1 VADVKLVFDVLA
13 NDKASPVLNHVQKA
27 AGGFGSALG
36 KIGEIAS
43 GVVIGGALT
52 QLPGMMLDFAKA
64 AAEDEQST
72 MRVSQ
77 VLKTLP
83 GDYEANTA
91 AVNAAIEA
99 GQRKAFGDDV
109 VRDSFTKLAVATG
122 DSEEAIK
129 RQSIA
134 MDLARGANIPLADA
148 SKLLGK
154 VTDDNLQVFKRLGI
168 TLPDVTDEA
177 GVLAAVQAKFA
188 GQADAYA
195 NSTAGQFE
203 QAQLAF
209 SETQEAIGS
218 ALLPALTAVGR
229 VLADNL
235 PKVQSFISTFATG
248 FGDTLADVMDG
259 FSEMFADVMQGDLP
273 GAMTA
278 AKSMIEE
285 FVPEITNALKGWA
298 EAFVAWIGPM
308 IPVFLEELQNLAG
321 QLLQWLGEVIPQLV
335 EGLAAWAAAFIDWV
349 APQIPDLLREL
360 GHLLENALT
369 WLGDALPPILEK
381 LAQWGLAFVEWIAP
395 RIPPMLLELA
405 KVLLEL
411 GGWIITTALPV
422 IILKLAEWGAAFI
435 TWIAT
440 EVLPKL
446 PGALADIWSALSSW
460 MGTTASNIGSA
471 AAAWGQELVSG
482 FIGGLAGLGGQLQNA
497 VANAVNSINVNA
509 GPFHLSAGGGFRV
522 DAPQIGAIHM
532 PAPPMPDVGFR
543 AAGGPVSAGGAYVV
557 GEQGPEMFV
566 PRSAGTIVP
575 NGAGGG
581 PVINGDIVLKL
592 DRQTIA
598 RVTREELL
606 QLGRRNG
613 NAFGTLGVST
623 P

>member
-13 NDKASPVLNHVQKA
+13 NDKASPVLGHIQKA
-27 AGGFGSALG
+27 AGGFGNALSNVG
-36 KIGEIAS
+36 QIAS
-43 GVVIGGALT
+43 GLVVGGALT

-91 AVNAAIEA
+91 AVEAAINA
-99 GQRKAFGDDV
+99 GQRKAFSDDE

-129 RQSIA
+129 RQGIA

-168 TLPDVTDEA
+168 TLPDVANEA
-177 GVLAAVQAKFA
+177 DVLAAVQAKFA

-195 NSTAGQFE
+195 ESTAGQFE

-235 PKVQSFISTFATG
+235 PKVQDFITTFSHG
-248 FGDTLADVMDG
+248 FGDVLSDVMDG

-273 GAMTA
+273 GALTA
-278 AKSMIEE
+278 AKSMIED
-285 FVPEITNALKGWA
+285 FAPQIADALKSWA
-298 EAFVAWIGPM
+298 DAFVAWIGPM
-308 IPVFLEELQNLAG
+308 IPVFIDELQHLAND
-321 QLLQWLGEVIPQLV
+321 LLTWLGDVIPQLV

-360 GHLLENALT
+360 GHLLEAALT

-381 LAQWGLAFVEWIAP
+381 LAEWGLAFVEWIAP

-405 KVLLEL
+405 KLLLEL
-411 GGWIITTALPV
+411 GGWILTTALPV
-422 IILKLAEWGAAFI
+422 IIGKLVEWGAAFVE
-435 TWIAT
+435 WVAKD
-440 EVLPKL
+440 VLPQL
-446 PGALADIWSALSSW
+446 PGALANILSTIIGW
-460 MGTTASNIGSA
+460 IGEAAGAIGSA
-471 AAAWGQELVSG
+471 AVEMGARLVSG
-482 FIGGLAGLGGQLQNA
+482 FLSGLSGLGGQLQSA
-497 VANAVNSINVNA
+497 VQNAVNSIGVHTA
-509 GPFHLSAGGGFRV
+509 LVDITAGGGV
-522 DAPQIGAIHM
+522 QWHIPAPSM
-532 PAPPMPDVGFR
+532 PAIPAPAGAR
-543 AAGGPVSAGGAYVV
+543 AAGGPVSAGGAYLV

-566 PRSAGTIVP
+566 PRNSGTIVP
-575 NGAGGG
+575 NGVGVGAG
-581 PVINGDIVLKL
+581 PVINGDIVLTL

-606 QLGRRNG
+606 ALGRRNG
-613 NAFGTLGVST
+613 NAFGNLGAAT

>member
-13 NDKASPVLNHVQKA
+13 NDKASPVLGHIQKA
-27 AGGFGSALG
+27 AGGFGSALANVG
-36 KIGEIAS
+36 KIAT
-43 GVVIGGALT
+43 GVVVGGALT

-72 MRVSQ
+72 VRVSQ

-91 AVNAAIEA
+91 AVNAAIDA
-99 GQRKAFGDDV
+99 GQRKAFSDDD

-122 DSEEAIK
+122 SSEEAIK
-129 RQSIA
+129 RQSVA

-177 GVLAAVQAKFA
+177 SVLAAVQAKFA

-195 NSTAGQFE
+195 DSTAGQFE

-209 SETQEAIGS
+209 SETQEAIGR
-218 ALLPALTAVGR
+218 ALLPALTAVGK

-235 PKVQSFISTFATG
+235 PKVQEFIGTFADG
-248 FGDTLADVMDG
+248 FGKTLTP
-259 FSEMFADVMQGDLP
+259 VMQDFGNVVQDVLSGDL
-273 GAMTA
+273 GLAFDDVRESITA
-278 AKSMIEE
+278 FAPQIAD
-285 FVPEITNALKGWA
+285 ALKGWA
-298 EAFVAWIGPM
+298 TAFTEWIGPM
-308 IPVFLEELQNLAG
+308 IPVFLDEMQNLAG
-321 QLLQWLGEVIPQLV
+321 QLLGWLGDVIPQLV

-381 LAQWGLAFVEWIAP
+381 LAEWGLAFVEWIAP

-405 KVLLEL
+405 KLLLEL
-411 GGWIITTALPV
+411 GGWILTTALPV
-422 IILKLAEWGAAFI
+422 IIGKLVEWGAAFI
-435 TWIAT
+435 NWIADT
-440 EVLPKL
+440 VLPQL
-446 PGALADIWSALSSW
+446 PGALANILSVIAGW
-460 MGTTASNIGSA
+460 IGEAAGAIGNAAVNMGS
-471 AAAWGQELVSG
+471 QLVSG
-482 FIGGLAGLGGQLQNA
+482 FLSGLSGLGAQLQAA
-497 VANAVNSINVNA
+497 VQNAVNSIGVHTA
-509 GPFHLSAGGGFRV
+509 LVDITAGGGV
-522 DAPQIGAIHM
+522 QWHI
-532 PAPPMPDVGFR
+532 PAPNIPAPSVPTIGLTPR
-543 AAGGPVSAGGAYVV
+543 ASGGPVAAGGAYLV

-566 PRSAGTIVP
+566 PRNSGSIVP
-575 NGAGGG
+575 NGVGAG
-581 PVINGDIVLKL
+581 PVINGDIVLTL

-606 QLGRRNG
+606 ALGRRNG